1 MGDTD
6 SPGSPWLFPK
16 LNALTKKANLAEY
29 SARMHRVLEHIDRR
43 LDQALELRALARV
56 AHFSAFHFHRVFFAW
71 TGETLG
77 AYLRRR
83 RLEIAAGRLAGQPKL
98 TVLNVAT
105 SVGFGSAEAFARA
118 FKARFGCS
126 ATAWRAGIERQRNPG
141 QGLSNSS
148 QTNGKSGDNNID
160 TVPPGV
166 AMKVKITERK
176 PVKVTYLRHVGPYGT
191 ALSEFWQNIVYPWLA
206 ANNQLGQPRYG
217 ISLDDPKITA
227 ASKCRYDAGVEVRGQ
242 IIVPGESQTT
252 TIPGGQYAV
261 TQFRGTAEQVGGAWE
276 SMLRDWL
283 PKSGMQLDARPFF
296 EHYPTDACFDPKTGI
311 FACDIA
317 IPVAML

>member
-1 MGDTD
+1 M
-6 SPGSPWLFPK
+6 
-16 LNALTKKANLAEY
+16 TKKANLAEY
-29 SARMHRVLEHIDRR
+29 SARMHRVLEHIDRH
-43 LDQALELRALARV
+43 LDQDLELRAMARV

-83 RLEIAAGRLAGQPKL
+83 RVEIAASRLAGQPRL
-98 TVLNVAT
+98 TVLSVAM

-118 FKARFGCS
+118 FKLRFGCT
-126 ATAWRAGIERQRNPG
+126 ATAWRAGIERERNPNQALG
-141 QGLSNSS
+141 NPNQAK
-148 QTNGKSGDNNID
+148 GKSGDNNIN

-166 AMKVKITERK
+166 AMKVKVIERK
-176 PVKVTYLRHVGPYGT
+176 PVKVTYLRHVGPYGIP
-191 ALSEFWQNIVYPWLA
+191 LSEFWQNIVYPWLA

-227 ASKCRYDAGVEVRGQ
+227 ESNCRYDAGVEVRGKLT
-242 IIVPGESQTT
+242 VPGESQTT
-252 TIPGGQYAV
+252 TIPGGEYAV
-261 TQFRGTAEQVGGAWE
+261 TQFRGTVEQVGGVWE

-296 EHYPTDACFDPKTGI
+296 EYYPTDGSFDPKTGI
-311 FACDIA
+311 FTCDIA
-317 IPVAML
+317 IPVASL